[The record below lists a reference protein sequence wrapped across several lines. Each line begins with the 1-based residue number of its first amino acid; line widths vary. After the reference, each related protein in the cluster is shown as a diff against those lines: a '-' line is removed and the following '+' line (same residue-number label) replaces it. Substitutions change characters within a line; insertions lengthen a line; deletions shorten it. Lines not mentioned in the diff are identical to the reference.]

1 MSSSDSSDNEY
12 ATTEERLPLKIIRAS
27 RIRTREYN
35 SELQMN
41 LIRDLSSSIRKH
53 GLLQQIIVR
62 PVEEG
67 FEIVAG
73 HRRFY
78 ACKLLRW
85 KVIPAI
91 VKDLSEKDA
100 FEIQLVENIQRH
112 SLDPIEEAR
121 AFKLY
126 VTNYGW
132 GGVTQLAN
140 TIMKSEQY
148 VSSRIQLLT
157 LSENIQQKIISGEL
171 KVSHTLEL
179 LGLDKENQ
187 KIIADR
193 ISRDHLSVKDI
204 RDLKQ
209 QQQDN
214 GTFIANNS
222 GKKTE
227 RKEQK
232 LLLQESESKKE
243 EEEKMYLGFPFNNN
257 SKYESDASYIS
268 HRQQVFLRQV
278 QLCLRIALSRIDSF
292 IHEYQEQFIASEK
305 EGGNKKEKEEEDYDD
320 HKHIKTNDYDHDPI
334 STMLM
339 QFRINIHSML
349 DENIR
354 QNASLSKA
362 KEYNNNNNNHR
373 QRKAR

>member
-12 ATTEERLPLKIIRAS
+12 ATTEERLTLKIIRAS

-41 LIRDLSSSIRKH
+41 SIRELSSSIRKH

-62 PVEEG
+62 PVEER

-100 FEIQLVENIQRH
+100 FEIQLIENIQRH

-222 GKKTE
+222 KKKTE

-268 HRQQVFLRQV
+268 HRQQDFLRQV

-292 IHEYQEQFIASEK
+292 IHEYQEQFIASRK
-305 EGGNKKEKEEEDYDD
+305 EGGNEKEEEEDYDD

-362 KEYNNNNNNHR
+362 KEYNNNNR

>member
-1 MSSSDSSDNEY
+1 MSASSNSSDNEY

-27 RIRTREYN
+27 RNRTREYN

-41 LIRDLSSSIRKH
+41 SIRDLSSSIRKH
-53 GLLQQIIVR
+53 GLLQHIIVR

-100 FEIQLVENIQRH
+100 FEIQLVENVQRH

-157 LSENIQQKIISGEL
+157 LPENIQQKIISGEL

-179 LGLDKENQ
+179 LGLGKENQ

-209 QQQDN
+209 QQDD
-214 GTFIANNS
+214 GTFVANNS
-222 GKKTE
+222 KKQAE

-232 LLLQESESKKE
+232 LLLQESESKNKKE
-243 EEEKMYLGFPFNNN
+243 EEEMYLGFPFNNSN
-257 SKYESDASYIS
+257 YESDASYIR

-278 QLCLRIALSRIDSF
+278 QLSLKITLSRMDSF
-292 IHEYQEQFIASEK
+292 IHEYQEQFITS
-305 EGGNKKEKEEEDYDD
+305 EKEEEEKKEQEKGYNDR
-320 HKHIKTNDYDHDPI
+320 KHIKTNDYDHDPI

-354 QNASLSKA
+354 QNANLSKA
-362 KEYNNNNNNHR
+362 KGYNNNNS
-373 QRKAR
+373 QRKTR